1 MVVVKGPEDGVVE
14 GPVVGGRVERLLGDI
29 SCVYSDVY
37 RICIYVPPGYL
48 VRRLVVPVLFV
59 HC

>member
-1 MVVVKGPEDGVVE
+1 MVE
-14 GPVVGGRVERLLGDI
+14 GTVVGGRVERLLGDL